1 MSTSKEQRKNV
12 CKVSKVKALRKGRS
26 GTCSQEKVCLKFS
39 QIEGSVKATLVTHW
53 WTSRF

>member
-1 MSTSKEQRKNV
+1 MSTLKEQRKNV

-26 GTCSQEKVCLKFS
+26 GTCSQEKVCVKFS
-39 QIEGSVKATLVTHW
+39 QIEGSVKAMLVTHW